1 MASEIRSLKR
11 ALRSIIWLN
20 CLFCMGIFEIPTN
33 HPRYFLS
40 ILYVI
45 SMFSGYFYMFYAEL
59 DLFQNMRDYEYFIFC
74 AVLGVN
80 VLVAIFAVILFW
92 LKSENMNNIIKK
104 NSLADSTLEA
114 LGIKREY
121 EKTSRNVN
129 WIIGF
134 WLTIMVIL
142 SIMHMLWTYTE
153 GYWFAIYSDI
163 CFFFPIVINSVVDI
177 TFASFIRCI
186 KLKFKN
192 TNILLNNVV
201 LRASESNVF
210 KIHNQHENT
219 SIAIVRAHYKNHKDK
234 IIHLMQTLRHLHLEI
249 TRIGKEINNTYCI
262 QLLLELAVH
271 FTIVTSTTYCLY
283 GVFFGQLRTIVND
296 EKIVA
301 MVVFGTVYSLKIILV
316 NWLCTSVSEE

>member
-177 TFASFIRCI
+177 TFASFI
-186 KLKFKN
+186 
-192 TNILLNNVV
+192 
-201 LRASESNVF
+201 
-210 KIHNQHENT
+210 
-219 SIAIVRAHYKNHKDK
+219 
-234 IIHLMQTLRHLHLEI
+234 
-249 TRIGKEINNTYCI
+249 
-262 QLLLELAVH
+262 
-271 FTIVTSTTYCLY
+271 
-283 GVFFGQLRTIVND
+283 
-296 EKIVA
+296 
-301 MVVFGTVYSLKIILV
+301 
-316 NWLCTSVSEE
+316 